1 MYEIYEIYNGAIIT
15 SVIFA
20 NYGPMT
26 SKTQT
31 SQLRVLFKT
40 YTFDENSL
48 RVALTFPIAFG

>member
-1 MYEIYEIYNGAIIT
+1 M

-31 SQLRVLFKT
+31 SQLYESYLRPTHEMKT
-40 YTFDENSL
+40 
-48 RVALTFPIAFG
+48 V